1 MTSANALLLL
11 KDIISILVGGL
22 VDFGQGS
29 GTALS
34 KLVQSVF
41 LVTSGDG
48 SSATTTLS
56 VFGVLIIIFAAV
68 SLAVGM
74 SRWSVN
80 FITSLGRRN
89 R

>member
-11 KDIISILVGGL
+11 KDMISILVGGL
-22 VDFGQGS
+22 VQFGEGI

-34 KLVQSVF
+34 SLVKAVF
-41 LVTSGDG
+41 LVTSGEG
-48 SSATTTLS
+48 ASATTTLS

-68 SLAVGM
+68 SLAVGL
-74 SRWSVN
+74 SRWVVN